1 MCVFTIELP
10 GKPSCCKLFRF
21 QINTFVYPTPRNGVL
36 KARQEHRV
44 LPIATDYPP
53 LRQTA
58 YGGSRDQPIPGFP

>member
-1 MCVFTIELP
+1 MAF
-10 GKPSCCKLFRF
+10 
-21 QINTFVYPTPRNGVL
+21 L

-58 YGGSRDQPIPGFP
+58 YGGSRDQPVPGFPSSEGQERRRKTLGTKLVSWLELGFIFMK